1 MAQPGEGPVQLCQFA
16 DAAQVRDG
24 DCIVGD
30 VGADG
35 VTVIN
40 ADGPVYGDVPESRNW
55 DPVMD
60 STS

>member
-1 MAQPGEGPVQLCQFA
+1 MQLCQFA
-16 DAAQVRDG
+16 DVAQVRDG

-30 VGADG
+30 VAADG

-55 DPVMD
+55 DVAMY
-60 STS
+60 STT